1 MSAAD
6 LIEWVAGWPV
16 GAALRRSALLYLMVN
31 AAHILAIGL
40 LIGAIL
46 PLDLRLLGLFGHG
59 PVDVLAPFLARAA
72 AIGLLMAVITG
83 LCLFSV
89 RPAAYLANPAFLTK
103 LTLLML
109 GTLNALSVR
118 MSTAWS
124 IALADGL
131 VILRLRVQAL
141 ASLLIWLS
149 ALLAGR
155 WIGFVG

>member
-6 LIEWVAGWPV
+6 LVEWIAGWPV
-16 GAALRRSALLYLMVN
+16 GAALRRSALLYLLVN

-46 PLDLRLLGLFGHG
+46 PLDLRLLGLVGEA
-59 PVDVLAPFLARAA
+59 PVAVLGPFLARAA
-72 AIGLLMAVITG
+72 VIGLALAVVTG

-89 RPAAYLANPAFLTK
+89 RPSAYLANPAFLTK
-103 LTLLML
+103 LAFLTL

-118 MSTAWS
+118 MSRGWS
-124 IALADGL
+124 VAIAGGTIA
-131 VILRLRVQAL
+131 LRLRVQAL
-141 ASLLIWLS
+141 GSFILWLG